1 MPVPR
6 KAAVTAPV
14 SHPRA
19 PAPAPARAP
28 ARAPVSP
35 KTEIITESQ
44 KKVSEIVAKIEKP
57 KEPQMSST
65 PAPTTT
71 PVAEPVP
78 APVSTP
84 TPPAEPAPTPAVA
97 PEVSVAEVSLENIKE
112 PAPEVVGDIAK
123 AAATAAEAAANAVVS
138 SIASSVGIKIE
149 GEFASKDTERVSS
162 VIAEGI
168 AFLREN
174 AERIALRITN
184 GESPMIVSAIE
195 LAQWAER
202 TMKGFSGLERK
213 DVVIR
218 LLNWLIDN
226 QEDVLHNALGENA
239 DELKRLVADVVPS
252 VLDMVCAAAKGKLD
266 LNIAKV
272 VAKKCC
278 VWWFGGK

>member
-19 PAPAPARAP
+19 PAPAPANRS
-28 ARAPVSP
+28 PVSP

-65 PAPTTT
+65 PVPTTT

-84 TPPAEPAPTPAVA
+84 TPPAESVPTST
-97 PEVSVAEVSLENIKE
+97 PEVSVAEVSLETIKE

-174 AERIALRITN
+174 SERIALRITN

>member
-14 SHPRA
+14 SHPRGA
-19 PAPAPARAP
+19 SHTH
-28 ARAPVSP
+28 PVSNPHSP
-35 KTEIITESQ
+35 KIEIITESQ
-44 KKVSEIVAKIEKP
+44 KKVAEIVAKIEKP
-57 KEPQMSST
+57 KETQMAST
-65 PAPTTT
+65 PTSAPTQVPET
-71 PVAEPVP
+71 APVP
-78 APVSTP
+78 APEPNVEAAPKEVELVETKDEVKDEAKENPRLEVTGDVS
-84 TPPAEPAPTPAVA
+84 
-97 PEVSVAEVSLENIKE
+97 
-112 PAPEVVGDIAK
+112 K
-123 AAATAAEAAANAVVS
+123 AASIAAEAAASAVVS
-138 SIASSVGIKIE
+138 SIAASVGIKIE

-174 AERIALRITN
+174 AERITQRILN

-218 LLNWLIDN
+218 LLNWLIEN
-226 QEDVLHNALGENA
+226 QEDVLQNALGENA
-239 DELKRLVADVVPS
+239 DDLKHIVADVVPS

-266 LNIAKV
+266 LNTAKE

-278 VWWFGGK
+278 VWWWSKQA